1 MDLEHWYRCNICGHM
16 YTPQQVHALVHL
28 MASRAGDAPGRAT
41 HDAAPRD
48 PEGPIPCRIKGCTGT
63 IAPTDARYHGL
74 R

>member
-28 MASRAGDAPGRAT
+28 MASRAGESSAG
-41 HDAAPRD
+41 AAERVLREEPQ
-48 PEGPIPCRIKGCTGT
+48 GPIPCRIRGCSGT
-63 IAPTDARYHGL
+63 IAPTDAKYHGL

>member
-28 MASRAGDAPGRAT
+28 LTSRAGEAGGGAPGPAS
-41 HDAAPRD
+41 AEPL
-48 PEGPIPCRIKGCTGT
+48 GPVPCRIKGCSGT
-63 IAPTDARYHGL
+63 IAPTEAKYHGL